1 RVPRRERAGDT
12 AVLHPRY
19 PIIPRLSTL
28 VHPLLLQAGA
38 EADVRRLRPGA
49 MLIDAHF
56 LYPDGIAA
64 ICIGRRLGLPVVLTA
79 RGSDVNVLA
88 QQPGPRAWLRRALP
102 RAAAVVAVSR
112 ELAHRLAESTGLPT
126 SRIEVIPNGVDRSLF
141 RPGDQ

>member
-1 RVPRRERAGDT
+1 MATGPPVVWHCLTSRAAETPPRWGSAILT
-12 AVLHPRY
+12 AQVH
-19 PIIPRLSTL
+19 

-64 ICIGRRLGLPVVLTA
+64 IRIGRRLGLPVVLTA

-102 RAAAVVAVSR
+102 QAAAVVAVS
-112 ELAHRLAESTGLPT
+112 
-126 SRIEVIPNGVDRSLF
+126 
-141 RPGDQ
+141 